1 MAIKKKACKEC
12 GFLTEEKYI
21 CPNCKSNQLV
31 EKYKG
36 TVYIL
41 NAEESEVAKKLNKN
55 NNGIYALK
63 Y

>member
-1 MAIKKKACKEC
+1 MVNKKKVCKEC
-12 GFLTEEKYI
+12 GFLTEEKN
-21 CPNCKSNQLV
+21 CPNCKSNQLQ

-41 NAEESEVAKKLNKN
+41 DAKESEVAKKIDKSNK
-55 NNGIYALK
+55 GIYALK